1 MPLNKE
7 RSEHMKKNIK
17 VYEDIVTNKCIMLNT
32 KGEMYL
38 IKDGKK
44 MRLNAFIIKQ
54 SRERN

>member
-1 MPLNKE
+1 
-7 RSEHMKKNIK
+7 MKKENPI
-17 VYEDIVTNKCIMLNT
+17 VLEDAVTNSGIMLNV

-44 MRLNAFIIKQ
+44 RRLHAFIIKQ